1 MTHLQTLQLQLNQ
14 LEALLNEGDSQE
26 LINACK
32 RIKII
37 IRQEEMHEKMVS
49 STINQFDQLIKSY
62 FGPLPTP
69 TPEPTPTPT
78 TTDINNHSNMKI
90 YRK

>member
-1 MTHLQTLQLQLNQ
+1 
-14 LEALLNEGDSQE
+14 
-26 LINACK
+26 
-32 RIKII
+32 
-37 IRQEEMHEKMVS
+37 MHEKMVS

-78 TTDINNHSNMKI
+78 PTDINNHSNMKI